1 MELTMRR
8 TLHTLAAP
16 MTVLALALAV
26 MALGQLAP

>member
-16 MTVLALALAV
+16 VTLLALVLAV
-26 MALGQLAP
+26 VVLGHIAP